1 MAKARNVIQLS
12 FKNEGDEYELF
23 LFLKQKL
30 NAAAFIKE
38 TMWDL
43 YRYKEVAL
51 TGPFAPVTPR
61 AEQSNVQ
68 VGVTPTIA
76 EEAVIEESVY
86 NIFDEDAERE
96 EVDF

>member
-51 TGPFAPVTPR
+51 TQPFMPVMPKM
-61 AEQSNVQ
+61 AQPNELVNEAAA
-68 VGVTPTIA
+68 VT
-76 EEAVIEESVY
+76 EEVIIQEPID
-86 NIFDEDAERE
+86 NLFNEDAERD